1 MIAHKQ
7 FGIHVQCHN
16 NLTSHMCLNSKEVA
30 LLRQEILLI
39 WDESSM
45 AHKDMLSSLDF
56 LLQDLMSNNLNVP
69 FGGNALSLE
78 MISGHVFQ

>member
-1 MIAHKQ
+1 
-7 FGIHVQCHN
+7 
-16 NLTSHMCLNSKEVA
+16 MCLNSKEVA